1 MNTLSYPLPKLPKL
15 LIWLVWLICLLP
27 FALNLLGVDF
37 ASPTPPDLSLIQQAS
52 ELSQAKEIMYR
63 SLAGS
68 FLHTIL
74 EWSAFCAAIFTVIL
88 SFAHFKIKADVTT
101 PILGVTLFCAGIMD
115 AFHTLAADRLIEA
128 VADNRNLIPF
138 TWAICRL
145 ANALLTIIGISI
157 FMLCKSKTVNKSFGF
172 VGLIS
177 FGFGLLSYL
186 IINICATSERL
197 PETLFPESIIT
208 RPWDV
213 LPLILFIISGIFI
226 YPRFYKKYP
235 SLFSYGLIVSV
246 IPNIATQAHMAFGSS
261 ALFDNHFNIAHFLKI
276 IAYLVPLAGLI
287 LDYIY
292 THRQLYETNK
302 EFRLEIIER
311 QQAEAKLKE
320 FSQREDLLRSRL
332 SSQIT
337 HSLELKIIIESCVK
351 EICQLLQLDYCSFS
365 WYLRHSQTPGWD
377 IVYEEVSASK
387 FAIFNKSN
395 FTQKIETFLEKLISS
410 ENQTIDDVSTIDEPI
425 IKNIFDSRN
434 LNSVLTQNILNNS
447 GEIGILLCACTNK
460 RTWTQEEIEL
470 IKQVKAQLI
479 IALNQA
485 QLYNE
490 ARTNA
495 EEAQQALKDLQ
506 QTQSQLVQSEKM
518 SALGNLV
525 AGVAHEIN
533 NPVGFINGNL
543 HHTEV
548 YIQGLVEHLKLYQ
561 QHYPKPVLEIKE
573 NAETIDLDFLLED
586 LPKMID
592 SMKLGTE
599 RIQDISTSLRTFSR
613 ADTDNKISF
622 DIHSGIDSTILILKH
637 RLKANEKRPE
647 IEIIKNYGNLPQ
659 VECFPGQLNQVFMN
673 ILANAIDAL
682 DDYNI
687 GRSFEEIKEQPNQI
701 TISTEELAAKNQIAI
716 HIQDN
721 GLGIPEDVK
730 KQIFDHLFTT
740 KGVGSGTGLG
750 LSIAR
755 QIIEDKHQGS
765 LECIST
771 IGRGTEFVIRIPIPD

>member
-1 MNTLSYPLPKLPKL
+1 MHTPLLPLPKLPKI

-27 FALNLLGVDF
+27 FTLNLLGIDF
-37 ASPTPPDLSLIQQAS
+37 ASPAPPDVNLIQQVS
-52 ELSQAKEIMYR
+52 EVAQDKEIMYR
-63 SLAGS
+63 ALAGS

-101 PILGVTLFCAGIMD
+101 PIIGVTLFCAGMMD

-138 TWAICRL
+138 TWAICRV

-157 FMLCKSKTVNKSFGF
+157 FMLGKSKKISGNFRF
-172 VGLIS
+172 VTLIS
-177 FGFGLLSYL
+177 LGFGLLSYAV
-186 IINICATSERL
+186 INFCATSERL
-197 PETLFPESIIT
+197 PQTQFPQSFIT

-213 LPLILFIISGIFI
+213 LPLILFIVSGIFI
-226 YPRFYKKYP
+226 YPAFYKRYP
-235 SLFSYGLIVSV
+235 SLFSYALIISV

-292 THRQLYETNK
+292 THRQLEQTNK
-302 EFRLEIIER
+302 EFRQEILER

-320 FSQREDLLRSRL
+320 FSRREDLLRSRL

-337 HSLELKIIIESCVK
+337 HSLDLSSIIESCVK
-351 EICQLLQLDYCSFS
+351 EIYQLLQLDYCSFS
-365 WYLRHSQTPGWD
+365 WYRRHTQGWD
-377 IVYEEVSASK
+377 IVYEEVK
-387 FAIFNKSN
+387 TRKCAIFHKLN
-395 FTQKIETFLEKLISS
+395 FPPKIAHFIEKLISS
-410 ENQTIDDVSTIDEPI
+410 ENQIIDDISAIEEPI
-425 IKNIFDSRN
+425 LKTNFYSKNW
-434 LNSVLTQNILNNS
+434 NSVLSQNFLNNS
-447 GEIGILLCACTNK
+447 GDVGIILCACSDRRSWK
-460 RTWTQEEIEL
+460 QEEIEL
-470 IKQVKAQLI
+470 IKQVKEQLI

-485 QLYNE
+485 ELYNE

-495 EEAQQALKDLQ
+495 EQRLQALKDLQ
-506 QTQSQLVQSEKM
+506 QAQTQLVQSEKM

-533 NPVGFINGNL
+533 NPVGFIDGNL
-543 HHTEV
+543 NYAEE
-548 YIQGLVEHLKLYQ
+548 YIQNLIHHLKLYE
-561 QHYPKPVLEIKE
+561 QHYPEPKPEIEE

-592 SMKLGTE
+592 SMKLGTD
-599 RIQDISTSLRTFSR
+599 RIQNISTSLRTFSR
-613 ADTDNKISF
+613 ADTEKKTSF
-622 DIHSGIDSTILILKH
+622 DIHAGIDSTILILKH
-637 RLKANEKRPE
+637 RQKANEKRPE
-647 IEIIKNYGNLPQ
+647 IEVIKNYGNLPHI
-659 VECFPGQLNQVFMN
+659 ECFPGQLNQVFMN
-673 ILANAIDAL
+673 LLANAIDAL
-682 DDYNI
+682 DDYNC

-701 TISTEELAAKNQIAI
+701 TISTEELAEKNQIAI

-721 GLGIPEDVK
+721 GPGIPEDIK

-740 KGVGSGTGLG
+740 KGVGNGTGLG

-755 QIIEDKHQGS
+755 QIVEDKHQGS

-771 IGRGTEFVIRIPIPD
+771 VGKGTEFIIRIPIRD